1 MGKHDF
7 CKLVFADVERILL
20 IEEQAHSHPW
30 TRGNF
35 YDSLYSGHELT
46 GLQNSQQEL
55 LGYFV
60 LMPVVDEMHLLD
72 FVVAREHQG
81 QGHAL
86 LLLEHMSLCASEK
99 NFLSVLL
106 EVRISNRRAIEIYQR
121 YGFSE
126 IGRRKSYYPAAEN
139 TREDA
144 IVMRLEL
151 PTKMKL

>member
-1 MGKHDF
+1 MRENDF

-35 YDSLYSGHELT
+35 HDSLYSGHELA
-46 GLQNSQQEL
+46 GLQNSHQEL

-60 LMPVVDEMHLLD
+60 LMPVVDEMHLLN
-72 FVVAREHQG
+72 FAVAREHQG

-86 LLLEHMSLCASEK
+86 LLLDYLCRCASEQ

-106 EVRISNRRAIEIYQR
+106 EVRISNHRAIEIYQR